1 MSSYVDTQIINCNRL
16 ASVESRAGNDSNPAV
31 FTNPLQQTVRLDVG
45 DKVSLERAFISEVGA
60 GNPSTIE
67 FKGRTTGKNTVA
79 TYTKVEPKDFYY
91 KKSTTYDPKYRLG
104 YFRTT
109 TTTEVSDDT
118 VDLRDNLAP
127 LIIGYYITSNEYPN
141 YIQQPRKFP
150 HLDSAR
156 GTAPRMHEDN
166 HYTRA
171 DNEQD
176 GLPKF
181 DVSPDCFCR
190 ADWITRVG
198 KDGDIIK
205 QKIDCKRYTLF
216 VKDRISY
223 SIGDTE
229 GNDVLQFPSKK
240 NSIISEATYFR
251 FREKINIEIKQ
262 GFNTPSA
269 VADQITQQ
277 LKETKNENTFEI
289 LDGSGYTRPIT
300 RTIETSTYKPIN
312 CQNIFNYN
320 LQTHIQYALQVF
332 PVTNAN
338 INQFA
343 VDYIAT
349 FGYIG
354 VKRPEIF
361 EEGRKMMNELVPN
374 SPVIRDAA
382 GNILFNTLTDGFQG
396 FQLTEQITKSGA
408 GTGTNK
414 PASVVTNILYTREN
428 CEKILK
434 FLDTEALYP
443 ELWADLEQ
451 NDNYQDANLLNGIL
465 PSPDN
470 SRFIHI
476 NKYADNI
483 NDTFGD
489 DAFVIETTVSRASV
503 PIFMKFNETERDNF
517 IEGRNYVNVG
527 INGLMLGFCFPHK
540 RAQYASDGTKLDD
553 IYLIAFDFAELGG
566 VPLNLFTDD
575 GDTKIFTGR
584 KLGYD
589 FHSTAYSTAIITPYS
604 GYDIVDI
611 GTKAAQGDGTVGTDT
626 IHSYTDTI
634 QHIFPLDSTAT
645 TVDLTAYQTQ
655 TYIGANNPLVSHNG
669 VSNRFEFSKLHT
681 SNNLGNKFKAG
692 RKTDS
697 LTSESMTPAANA
709 ELRELV
715 PPNANLDAGNTV
727 YKINPRPSQFGFS
740 PNFKPYTRDDFEF
753 TQQCYPK
760 TATNFVEKNATDG
773 TNTQAFNAW
782 NDNIAPFTV
791 FDSHGG
797 IYIDNWGY
805 DEKDWEDHLWDILG
819 FSYNAVVAPP
829 SKLNVLTR
837 RVDNENS
844 DKLYRPTTNAEVV
857 TTDTKSYITNYQEA
871 GQFSTTL
878 PYPIGLVNYKAIVD
892 GGKKNWVYGG
902 SSSSSAAATEF
913 TPTKAQPRTIF
924 NQVNQ
929 ITTSTSITATDLKK
943 SVLRPYYTIR
953 SNILEGSSAIGG
965 NPTGADLRIISII
978 DKYSAANDYFMGN
991 PSDIQFTITKPTVI
1005 ADITTSIHDSDGVY
1019 ANVDKTSAVIYKIQ
1033 KVKKTPIGLIQQIME
1048 DTEKEEKKNKK

>member
-1 MSSYVDTQIINCNRL
+1 MSSYVDTKLINCNRL
-16 ASVESRAGNDSNPAV
+16 ASVESKAGNDTNPAV
-31 FTNPLQQTVRLDVG
+31 FTNPLHQTVKLDVG

-67 FKGRTTGKNTVA
+67 FKGRTTGKNTIA
-79 TYTKVEPKDFYY
+79 TYTKVEQKDFYY
-91 KKSTTYDPKYRLG
+91 KKSKTYDPKYRLG

-109 TTTEVSDDT
+109 TTTEVSDDF

-127 LIIGYYITSNEYPN
+127 LIIGYYITSNEFPN

-150 HLDSAR
+150 HVNSAR
-156 GTAPRMHEDN
+156 GTAPRMAANN
-166 HYTRA
+166 HYTEA
-171 DNEQD
+171 DSESD
-176 GLPKF
+176 GMTKF

-190 ADWITRVG
+190 ADWITRIG

-223 SIGDTE
+223 SIGDSE
-229 GNDVLQFPSKK
+229 GNDVKQFPTRF
-240 NSIISEATYFR
+240 NGIISEATYFR

-289 LDGSGYTRPIT
+289 LDTEGYTRPIT
-300 RTIETSTYKPIN
+300 RTIETNTYKPIN

-320 LQTHIQYALQVF
+320 LQTAIQYALQSF
-332 PVTNAN
+332 PVTSGN
-338 INQFA
+338 INQMA

-361 EEGRKMMNELVPN
+361 EEGRNMMNQLVPN
-374 SPVIRDAA
+374 TPVIRNDA
-382 GNILFNTLTDGFQG
+382 GNIIFDPLTNGFEG
-396 FQLTEQITKSGA
+396 FELTEQLTKSG
-408 GTGTNK
+408 TTNK
-414 PASVVTNILYTREN
+414 PASVITNVLYTREN

-434 FLDTEALYP
+434 FLDTQALYP
-443 ELWADLEQ
+443 ELWNDLEQ
-451 NDNYQDANLLNGIL
+451 NNNYQDANLINGIL
-465 PSPDN
+465 PSIDN
-470 SRFIHI
+470 SRFIHM

-483 NDTFGD
+483 NDSFGD
-489 DAFVIETTVSRASV
+489 DGFVIEAAYSRASV
-503 PIFMKFNETERDNF
+503 PLFMKFNNDERDNF
-517 IEGRNYVNVG
+517 IEGKNYVNVPT
-527 INGLMLGFCFPHK
+527 NGLMLGFCFPRK
-540 RAQYASDGTKLDD
+540 RAQYASDGTQLED
-553 IYLIAFDFAELGG
+553 IYLIGLDLAELGG
-566 VPLNLFTDD
+566 VPLNLFTED
-575 GDTKIFTGR
+575 GDTKILIGR

-611 GTKAAQGDGTVGTDT
+611 GTKAAQGDGTGAGITT
-626 IHSYTDTI
+626 HSYTDTI
-634 QHIFPLDSTAT
+634 QHIFPLGKTTT

-692 RKTDS
+692 RKVDS
-697 LTSESMTPAANA
+697 LTSESMTPSANP

-715 PPNANLDAGNTV
+715 PPAANLDAGNTV

-740 PNFKPYTRDDFEF
+740 PNFKPYTRDDFDF
-753 TQQCYPK
+753 TQQAYPK
-760 TATNFVEKNATDG
+760 TATEYKTNNATDG

-819 FSYNAVVAPP
+819 FDYNAVVAPA

-878 PYPIGLVNYKAIVD
+878 PYPVGLVNYKSIVAS
-892 GGKKNWVYGG
+892 GKDSWVYGG
-902 SSSSSAAATEF
+902 SSSSSDAPTEF

-965 NPTGADLRIISII
+965 NPTGADLPIISIV

-991 PSDIQFTITKPTVI
+991 PSDIQFTVTKPTMI

-1048 DTEKEEKKNKK
+1048 DAEKESKKK